1 MRRTE
6 LEDSAAMAELDPG
19 VRELLDGANFVT
31 LATLTADGA
40 PHATTVWAAIEDGRP
55 CFFTQ
60 PTSLKARN
68 IDRDP
73 RVAMTVTD
81 RDNPYRNGQL
91 RGEVA
96 ETVEGDA
103 ALEIIDRMARK
114 YTGADFPMRSGVV
127 YLIEPSSSHCIELP
141 FEDTPG

>member
-1 MRRTE
+1 
-6 LEDSAAMAELDPG
+6 MADLDPQ
-19 VRELLDGANFVT
+19 VRELLDRANFVT
-31 LATLTADGA
+31 LATLRDGA
-40 PHATTVWAAIEDGRP
+40 PHGTVVWAAIEGGRP

-60 PTSLKARN
+60 PSSLKARN
-68 IDRDP
+68 IGKDP
-73 RVAMTVTD
+73 RVAITVVD

-91 RGEVA
+91 RGEVV

-103 ALEIIDRMARK
+103 ALEIIDRMSRK

-127 YLIEPSSSHCIELP
+127 YVIEPSSSRFMELP

>member
-1 MRRTE
+1 M
-6 LEDSAAMAELDPG
+6 AADLDPV
-19 VRELLDGANFVT
+19 VRELLDGANFVA
-31 LATLTADGA
+31 LATLCADGA
-40 PHATTVWAAIEDGRP
+40 PHATTVWAALEDGRP

-60 PTSLKARN
+60 ASSFKARN

-73 RVAMTVTD
+73 RVAITIVD
-81 RDNPYRNGQL
+81 RANPYRSGQL
-91 RGEVA
+91 RGSVA

-114 YTGADFPMRSGVV
+114 YTGKDFPMRSGVV
-127 YLIEPSSSHCIELP
+127 YLIDVTYSRSMELP

>member
-1 MRRTE
+1 V
-6 LEDSAAMAELDPG
+6 AALDP
-19 VRELLDGANFVT
+19 VVQELLEGANFVS
-31 LATLTADGA
+31 LATLTGDGC
-40 PHATTVWAAIEDGRP
+40 PHATTVWGALEDGRP

-60 PTSLKARN
+60 PSSFKARN

-81 RDNPYRNGQL
+81 RSNPYRTGQL
-91 RGEVA
+91 RGTVA

-103 ALEIIDRMARK
+103 ALEIIDRLSRK
-114 YTGADFPMRSGVV
+114 YTGKDFPMRSGVV
-127 YLIEPSSSHCIELP
+127 YLIDADYSHSMELP

>member
-1 MRRTE
+1 
-6 LEDSAAMAELDPG
+6 MAELDPD
-19 VRELLDGANFVT
+19 VRELLAGANFVS

-40 PHATTVWAAIEDGRP
+40 PHATTVWAELEDGRP

-60 PTSLKARN
+60 PSSFKARN

-81 RDNPYRNGQL
+81 RENPYRTGQL
-91 RGEVA
+91 RGAVTD
-96 ETVEGDA
+96 TVEGDA
-103 ALEIIDRMARK
+103 ALAIIDRMSRK
-114 YTGADFPMRSGVV
+114 YTGADFPIRSGVV
-127 YLIEPSSSHCIELP
+127 YLIDVERSHCTELP